1 MVLGKEYRR
10 MKVIT
15 FKIEEDLLA
24 RIDEYAISR
33 GETRSE
39 VIRKALESFLN
50 SNGKSK
56 KVKKIKVLSISR

>member
-1 MVLGKEYRR
+1 

-24 RIDEYAISR
+24 RIDEYASSK

-39 VIRKALESFLN
+39 VIRRAIEMFLN

-56 KVKKIKVLSISR
+56 KVKEVKVLGFE